1 MLDEG
6 SLGKRGMG
14 VVVFGVWYMEARY
27 ALSSRGGCQV
37 LDSLYNVINNI
48 EELVGLGEYAR
59 VL

>member
-1 MLDEG
+1 
-6 SLGKRGMG
+6 MG
-14 VVVFGVWYMEARY
+14 VVAFGVWYMEARY